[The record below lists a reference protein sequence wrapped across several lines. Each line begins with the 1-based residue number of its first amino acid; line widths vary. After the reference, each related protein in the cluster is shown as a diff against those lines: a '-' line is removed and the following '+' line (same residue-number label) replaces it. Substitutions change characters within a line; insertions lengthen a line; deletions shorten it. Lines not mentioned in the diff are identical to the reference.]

1 MIEIYTMEQ
10 GTPEWFKVKLGI
22 ISAGSFSKVLAK
34 GSGSTR
40 KGYMLKLAAEILTGE
55 HRETY
60 SNADMARG
68 TEQEPLARAEYEFI
82 TGNSVNQIG
91 FAKSGRI
98 GCSPDG
104 LVGSEGG
111 IEIKCVIPEVQIETV
126 LSNKIPSTHKAQ
138 IQGCMMILGCQF
150 WDFISYSPLIKGK
163 NYIFIKR
170 EYPDLVY
177 QIANLQSGLI
187 EFIREL
193 DELVGKLK

>member
-1 MIEIYTMEQ
+1 MDIYTMEQ
-10 GTPEWFKVKLGI
+10 GSPEWFKIKLGI
-22 ISAGSFSKVLAK
+22 VSAGSFSKVLAK

-68 TEQEPLARAEYEFI
+68 TGQEPLARAEYEFI
-82 TGNSVNQIG
+82 TGKSVDQIG
-91 FAKSGRI
+91 FAKNNRI

-111 IEIKCVIPEVQIETV
+111 TEIKCVIAETQIETV

-138 IQGCMMILGCQF
+138 IQGCMMVLDCLWF
-150 WDFISYSPLIKGK
+150 DFVSYSPLIKSK

-170 EYPDLVY
+170 EFRDDAY
-177 QIANLQSGLI
+177 IAVLESELI
-187 EFIREL
+187 IFIKEL
-193 DELVGKLK
+193 DELVRKLR